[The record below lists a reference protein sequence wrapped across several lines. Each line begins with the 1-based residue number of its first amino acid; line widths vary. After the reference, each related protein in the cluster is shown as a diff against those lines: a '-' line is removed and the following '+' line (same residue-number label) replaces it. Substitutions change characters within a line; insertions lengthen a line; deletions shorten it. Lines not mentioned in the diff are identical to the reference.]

1 MDVLDYLVLLLFGE
15 DEEVMLEGPVI
26 LELYPGGRLEGLEFR
41 GRVLR
46 ARRKR
51 LCGLAVGK
59 VMTAFSFERMSR
71 PRRGTGQV
79 ITKKEWVN
87 GVELYEHM
95 SGGVW

>member
-1 MDVLDYLVLLLFGE
+1 M
-15 DEEVMLEGPVI
+15 
-26 LELYPGGRLEGLEFR
+26 
-41 GRVLR
+41 R

-59 VMTAFSFERMSR
+59 VMTAFSFERMSH

-79 ITKKEWVN
+79 GITKKEWVK